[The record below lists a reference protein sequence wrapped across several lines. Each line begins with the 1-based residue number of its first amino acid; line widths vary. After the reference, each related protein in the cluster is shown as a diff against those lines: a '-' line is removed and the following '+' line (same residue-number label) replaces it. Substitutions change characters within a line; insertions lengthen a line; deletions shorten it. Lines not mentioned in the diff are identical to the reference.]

1 MKIKLETVK
10 AASLVL
16 DFNLYPRNSI
26 PAQNVRD
33 IVHAMQAGATLPPI
47 VAEAKTRRV
56 VDGFNR
62 TTAALKMDTDATID
76 VEWRTY
82 DNDGALLLDAIAL
95 NAAHGQKFSSYDVA
109 RAITLAETLSINPDL
124 VADAL
129 HMTKEHIESIRA
141 TKTAIHSGQI
151 VPIKRTLFHLAGG
164 KITNKQMAG
173 NEKAVGHHQVFLV
186 NQVINLIESDL
197 LDLSNAQLMERVQV
211 LAGMLAQFRK
221 RAKSA

>member
-1 MKIKLETVK
+1 MKTKIETVK

-33 IVHAMQAGATLPPI
+33 IVHAMQAGVTLPPI

-62 TTAALKMDTDATID
+62 TTAALKVDTDATID

-95 NAAHGQKFSSYDVA
+95 NAAHGQKLSSYDVA
-109 RAITLAETLSINPDL
+109 HAITLAETLSINPDL
-124 VADAL
+124 VANAL

-151 VPIKRTLFHLAGG
+151 VPI
-164 KITNKQMAG
+164 
-173 NEKAVGHHQVFLV
+173 
-186 NQVINLIESDL
+186 
-197 LDLSNAQLMERVQV
+197 
-211 LAGMLAQFRK
+211 
-221 RAKSA
+221 